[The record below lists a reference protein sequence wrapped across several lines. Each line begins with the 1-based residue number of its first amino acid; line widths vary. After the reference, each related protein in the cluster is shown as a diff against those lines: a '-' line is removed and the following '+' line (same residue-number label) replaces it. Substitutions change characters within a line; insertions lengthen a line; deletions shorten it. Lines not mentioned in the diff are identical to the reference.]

1 GRRHGGGRHHGD
13 SDSSSEEEGG
23 RRERRVAR
31 MRDYVDNMRSFD
43 GQEVVDM
50 HVFQLHNLEGLSAE
64 NIKKLTDLV
73 SQEKKDHEDFMP

>member
-1 GRRHGGGRHHGD
+1 MVLRDHFGRDGSSSDEEGRRHHGGGRRHGGGRHHGD

-23 RRERRVAR
+23 RRERRFAR

-50 HVFQLHNLEGLSAE
+50 HVFQLHNL
-64 NIKKLTDLV
+64 
-73 SQEKKDHEDFMP
+73 